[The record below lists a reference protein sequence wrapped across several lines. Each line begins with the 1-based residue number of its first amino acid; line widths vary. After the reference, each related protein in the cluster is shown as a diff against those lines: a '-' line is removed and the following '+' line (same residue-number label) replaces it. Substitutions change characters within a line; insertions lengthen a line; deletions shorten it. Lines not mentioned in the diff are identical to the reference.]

1 MKERTIQSLAS
12 YQKLYANP
20 IEEENHEVIK
30 ENDVCLKKRILA
42 LFFDMLLVIS
52 PTYVYICAMLLLFTS
67 GRNYQLYDMVCQ
79 LLPYVCMGICCL
91 VRPCY
96 ALFHQG
102 CSPGY
107 HMMGLSFVMEDHTW
121 MPFTTV
127 LVREICSTGILILG
141 YTLDAW
147 YGVLILYIAN
157 ILFII
162 MDKQHRSLV
171 DIALHVTCVP

>member
-1 MKERTIQSLAS
+1 MKERTIQALAS
-12 YQKLYANP
+12 YQKLYAST
-20 IEEENHEVIK
+20 EEEKQESTK
-30 ENDVCLKKRILA
+30 ENYEFLKERLTA
-42 LFFDMLLVIS
+42 LFLDLLLVIS
-52 PTYVYICAMLLLFTS
+52 PIYVYICAMLLLFTS
-67 GRNYQLYDMVCQ
+67 GRNDKLYDIVCQ
-79 LLPYVCMGICCL
+79 LLPYVCMGMCCV

-107 HMMGLSFVMEDHTW
+107 QMMGMSFVMEDHSW

-127 LVREICSTGILILG
+127 LVREICTTGALSLG
-141 YTLDAW
+141 YILDGW
-147 YGVLILYIAN
+147 YGVLILYIGN
-157 ILFII
+157 ILFLI